1 MSVYTEHHQKLFIFQ
16 NHSLEATFYQP
27 TQIEMKTVILYF
39 HGGGFVFG
47 DRDDLPEPY
56 IDHLMNSGIGIVA
69 VDYPL
74 APETKLPTILE
85 VTNKITKWFVQ
96 EFLPAKKQSSYFI
109 MGRSAG
115 AFLALTNG
123 VYTEQLST
131 RPLGIISLYGY
142 YNLNDSSFNVPNR
155 YYLKYPKVNEQVVSS
170 LIQKEPLFKSAN
182 QNRFLVYLAARQK
195 GDWMNLFLTSTQ
207 QKRVFSIN
215 HEKLKQLPPLFLASS
230 TKDPDVPS
238 RQSRQLANLH
248 ANASL
253 HLVDIEEHDFD
264 RTHIATLG
272 IDIYQKMTTWILDLL
287 NQ

>member
-1 MSVYTEHHQKLFIFQ
+1 MSVYTEHNQKLFPFQ
-16 NHSLEATFYQP
+16 NKYVQATFYQP
-27 TQIEMKTVILYF
+27 TQTEMKTVILYF

-47 DRDDLPEPY
+47 DRDDLPVAY
-56 IDHLMNSGIGIVA
+56 IEYLTESGIGIVA

-85 VTNKITKWFVQ
+85 ITNKITKWFVQ
-96 EFLPAKKQSSYFI
+96 EFLPAKKQSNYFI
-109 MGRSAG
+109 LGRSAG
-115 AFLALTNG
+115 AFLALSNG

-142 YNLNDSSFNVPNR
+142 YNLNDSSFNVPNH
-155 YYLKYPKVNEQVVSS
+155 YYLKYPKVNEQAVSA
-170 LIQKEPLFKSAN
+170 LIQKEPLFQSAN

-195 GDWMNLFLTSTQ
+195 GDWTNLFLASVQ
-207 QKRVFSIN
+207 QKREFSIH
-215 HEKLKQLPPLFLASS
+215 HEQLKQLPPLFLASS

-248 ANASL
+248 ENASL

-264 RTHIATLG
+264 RTHIPTLG
-272 IDIYQKMTTWILDLL
+272 MDIYQKITAWILGLL

>member
-1 MSVYTEHHQKLFIFQ
+1 MSVYTEHHHELFTFQ
-16 NHSLEATFYQP
+16 NHSLQATIYQP

-56 IDHLMNSGIGIVA
+56 IEHLVDSGIGIVA

-115 AFLALTNG
+115 AFLALSNG

-170 LIQKEPLFKSAN
+170 LIQKGPLFKSAN

-195 GDWMNLFLTSTQ
+195 GDWTNLFLTSTQ
-207 QKRVFSIN
+207 EKRVFSIN

-230 TKDPDVPS
+230 TKDPDVPP

-248 ANASL
+248 ENASL